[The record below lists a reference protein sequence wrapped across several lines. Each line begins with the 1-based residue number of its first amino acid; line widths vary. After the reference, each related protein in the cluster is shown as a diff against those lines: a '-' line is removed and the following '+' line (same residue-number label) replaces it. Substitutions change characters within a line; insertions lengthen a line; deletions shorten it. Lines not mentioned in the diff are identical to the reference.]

1 MFIITFHIL
10 SLRVNNVA
18 NFETYICHQINR
30 YKDKCPVDLHVA
42 QLSSTCTSAIDPVE
56 SVKDPIA
63 YILTFSFILK
73 YRDFPATKIVEIP

>member
-1 MFIITFHIL
+1 M
-10 SLRVNNVA
+10 S
-18 NFETYICHQINR
+18 
-30 YKDKCPVDLHVA
+30 VDQHVA

-63 YILTFSFILK
+63 NILTFSLILK